1 MNRILTALLAPLLA
15 VGLLGWAGAARA
27 EGTVKIADIVELS
40 GNGAAI
46 GTNWRD
52 AVDMAVEE
60 INAAGGIL
68 GRQIEI
74 THYDTQSNPGTS
86 RAVLQKALDDEPYVV
101 LGPIFSSS
109 TRVNMRLTERA
120 GVPQIVGSEAA
131 SITQQGHPTIFRTS
145 FGQAMGMPKLVKY
158 LKEEVK
164 AETVALIWTNDEW
177 GKGGRNTAKELMEQ
191 AGIKVVADVSSE
203 VQQVDFS
210 AEVLKVKNAGADAI
224 FAYCLEEE
232 SARFLNELRKQGY
245 DGPLIG
251 ETTLIS
257 QKVIDLS
264 GANANGATGHVGLTA
279 DAPLAS
285 LQEFGRKFK
294 ARTGR
299 NTDHNGIKGYLAV
312 YVVKEATERMGGFDQ
327 KRFAETLR
335 GATIT
340 TQDEPGVLMDIRYD
354 KTGDVDRA
362 SFLVEVV
369 DGKQKVVKVLPPLG
383 GGS

>member
-1 MNRILTALLAPLLA
+1 MRCLIAALAAALLALSGP
-15 VGLLGWAGAARA
+15 AGAQ
-27 EGTVKIADIVELS
+27 ETVKIANVIELS

-46 GTNWRD
+46 GTNWTD
-52 AVDMAVEE
+52 AVMMAVEE

-68 GRQIEI
+68 GRKIEI
-74 THYDTQSNPGTS
+74 TSYDTQSNPGTS
-86 RAVLQKALDDEPYVV
+86 RAQMQKALDDEPYVV

-109 TRVNMRLTERA
+109 TRVNMALTKRA

-158 LKEEVK
+158 LKDDIK
-164 AETVALIWTNDEW
+164 AKTVALIYTNDEW
-177 GKGGRNTAKELMEQ
+177 GKGGRNTAKELLAK

-210 AEVLKVKNAGADAI
+210 AEVLKVRKANADAI

-264 GANANGATGHVGLTA
+264 GPNANGAKGHVGLTA
-279 DAPLAS
+279 AAPVPA

-299 NTDHNGIKGYLAV
+299 NTDHNGIKGYIAV
-312 YVVKEATERMGGFDQ
+312 YVVKEVTERMGAFDQ
-327 KRFAETLR
+327 ARFSKTLR

-340 TQDEPGVLMDIRYD
+340 TKDEPGVLLDIRYD
-354 KTGDVDRA
+354 MTGDVDRA

-369 DGKQKVVKVLPPLG
+369 DGKQKVIAVLPPIG
-383 GGS
+383 E

>member
-1 MNRILTALLAPLLA
+1 MKKGFLAAALTAAMFALPGQASA
-15 VGLLGWAGAARA
+15 QD
-27 EGTVKIADIVELS
+27 TVKIANVIELS

-46 GTNWRD
+46 GSNWTD
-52 AVDMAVEE
+52 AVTMAVEE

-74 THYDTQSNPGTS
+74 TNYDTQSNPGTS
-86 RAVLQKALDDEPYVV
+86 RAQLQKALDDEPYVV

-109 TRVNMRLTERA
+109 TRVNMALTERA

-145 FGQAMGMPKLVKY
+145 FGQAMGMPKLIKY

-164 AETVALIWTNDEW
+164 AKTVALIYTNDEW
-177 GKGGRNTAKELMEQ
+177 GKGGRNTAKELMAK
-191 AGIKVVADVSSE
+191 AGIQVVADVSSE
-203 VQQVDFS
+203 VQQIDFS
-210 AEVLKVKNAGADAI
+210 AEVLKVKNAKADAI

-232 SARFLNELRKQGY
+232 SARFLNELKKQGY

-257 QKVIDLS
+257 QKVIDLA
-264 GANANGATGHVGLTA
+264 GANANGAKGHVGLTA
-279 DAPLAS
+279 SAPVPS
-285 LQEFGRKFK
+285 LVDFGKRFME
-294 ARTGR
+294 RTGR
-299 NTDHNGIKGYLAV
+299 ATDHNGIKGYLAV
-312 YVVKEATERMGGFDQ
+312 YVVKETTERMGGFDQ
-327 KRFAETLR
+327 ANFAKTLR

-340 TQDEPGVLMDIRYD
+340 TKDEPGVLLDIRYD
-354 KTGDVDRA
+354 DTGDVDRA

-369 DGKQKVVKVLPPLG
+369 DGKQEIVDVLPPLG
-383 GGS
+383 Q

>member
-1 MNRILTALLAPLLA
+1 MSKTRLGVALAAA
-15 VGLLGWAGAARA
+15 VGLWSAVAGAQD
-27 EGTVKIADIVELS
+27 TVKFASIIELS

-68 GRQIEI
+68 GKKIEI
-74 THYDTQSNPGTS
+74 EHLDTQSNPGTS
-86 RAVLQKALDDEPYVV
+86 RAVLQKALDGDPYVV

-109 TRVNMRLTERA
+109 TRVNMALTERA

-145 FGQAMGMPKLVKY
+145 FGQEMGMPKLVNY
-158 LKEEVK
+158 LKNEIK
-164 AETVALIWTNDEW
+164 AKKVALIWTNDEW
-177 GKGGRNTAKELMEQ
+177 GKGGRNTAKDLMAK
-191 AGIKVVADVSSE
+191 AGIEVVADVSTE

-210 AEVLKVKNAGADAI
+210 AEVLKVVKAGADAI

-245 DGPLIG
+245 NGPLVG

-257 QKVIDLS
+257 QKVIDLA
-264 GANANGATGHVGLTA
+264 GANANGARGHVGLTI
-279 DAPLAS
+279 DAPVDL
-285 LQEFGRKFK
+285 LQEFGRKFE

-299 NTDHNGIKGYLAV
+299 KSDHNGIKGYIAV
-312 YVVKEATERMGGFDQ
+312 YLAKEATERMGKFDRDGFA
-327 KRFAETLR
+327 KALR
-335 GATIT
+335 GAVVT
-340 TQDEPGVLMDIRYD
+340 TKDEPGVLMDLRID
-354 KTGDVDRA
+354 ETGDVDRE

-369 DGKQKVVKVLPPLG
+369 DGKQQVVKVLPPVG
-383 GGS
+383 DWKK

>member
-1 MNRILTALLAPLLA
+1 MTRYLAAALAAVLLALSGA
-15 VGLLGWAGAARA
+15 AGAQ
-27 EGTVKIADIVELS
+27 ETVKIANVIELS

-46 GTNWRD
+46 GTNWTD
-52 AVDMAVEE
+52 AAKMAVEE

-68 GRQIEI
+68 GRKIVM
-74 THYDTQSNPGTS
+74 TSYDTQSNPGTS
-86 RAVLQKALDDEPYVV
+86 RAQMQKALDDEPYVI

-109 TRVNMRLTERA
+109 TRVNMALTKRA

-158 LKEEVK
+158 LKEDIK
-164 AETVALIWTNDEW
+164 AKTVALIYTNDEW
-177 GKGGRNTAKELMEQ
+177 GKGGRNTAKALMAK
-191 AGIKVVADVSSE
+191 AGIEVVADVSSE

-210 AEVLKVKNAGADAI
+210 AEVLKVRKANADAI

-264 GANANGATGHVGLTA
+264 GPNANGAKGHVGLTVF
-279 DAPLAS
+279 APVPA

-299 NTDHNGIKGYLAV
+299 NTDHNGVKGYLAV
-312 YVVKEATERMGGFDQ
+312 YVVKEVTERMGAFDQ
-327 KRFAETLR
+327 ARFAKTLR

-340 TQDEPGVLMDIRYD
+340 TKDEPGVLLDIRYD
-354 KTGDVDRA
+354 MTGDVDRA

-369 DGKQKVVKVLPPLG
+369 DGQQKVIAVLPPLG
-383 GGS
+383 K

>member
-1 MNRILTALLAPLLA
+1 MKKILGTAVAAMMFALP
-15 VGLLGWAGAARA
+15 GAAVA
-27 EGTVKIADIVELS
+27 QDTVKIANLIELS

-46 GTNWRD
+46 GTNWTD
-52 AVDMAVEE
+52 AVNMAVEE
-60 INAAGGIL
+60 INAAGGVL
-68 GRQIEI
+68 GKKIVV
-74 THYDTQSNPGTS
+74 TNYDTQSTPGTS
-86 RAVLQKALDDEPYVV
+86 RAQMQKALDDEPYVV

-109 TRVNMRLTERA
+109 TRVNMALSKRA

-158 LKEEVK
+158 LKETVK
-164 AETVALIWTNDEW
+164 AKSVAIIYTNDEW
-177 GKGGRNTAKELMEQ
+177 GKGGRNTAKALMEK
-191 AGIKVVADVSSE
+191 AGITIAADVSSE

-210 AEVLKVKNAGADAI
+210 AEVLKVRNANADAI

-264 GANANGATGHVGLTA
+264 GVNANGAKGHVGLTA
-279 DAPLAS
+279 AAPVPS
-285 LQEFGRKFK
+285 LQDFGRKFK

-299 NTDHNGIKGYLAV
+299 NTDHNGVKGYIAV
-312 YVVKEATERMGGFDQ
+312 YVMKEVTERMGAFDQ
-327 KRFAETLR
+327 ARFAKTLR
-335 GATIT
+335 GTTIT
-340 TQDEPGVLMDIRYD
+340 TKDEPGVLLDIRYD
-354 KTGDVDRA
+354 MTGDVDRA

-369 DGKQKVVKVLPPLG
+369 DGKQKIVEVLPPLG
-383 GGS
+383 K

>member
-1 MNRILTALLAPLLA
+1 MHRTIAAALVAITVSAFSHTALSQD
-15 VGLLGWAGAARA
+15 
-27 EGTVKIADIVELS
+27 TVKIANLIELS

-46 GTNWRD
+46 GNNWSD
-52 AVDMAVEE
+52 AVMMAVEE

-74 THYDTQSNPGTS
+74 ETYDTQSNPGVS
-86 RAVLQKALDDEPYVV
+86 RAQLQKALDDEPYVV

-109 TRVNMRLTERA
+109 TRVNMKLTERA
-120 GVPQIVGSEAA
+120 GIPQIVGSEAA

-158 LKEEVK
+158 LKEQVK
-164 AETVALIWTNDEW
+164 AKRVALIYTNDEW
-177 GKGGRNTAKELMEQ
+177 GKGGRNTAKEMMAA
-191 AGIKVVADVSSE
+191 AGIDVVADVSSE

-210 AEVLKVKNAGADAI
+210 AEVLKLKKANADAI

-245 DGPLIG
+245 DGPLVG

-257 QKVIDLS
+257 QKVIDLA
-264 GANANGATGHVGLTA
+264 GANANGARGHVGLTA
-279 DAPLAS
+279 EAPIEA
-285 LQEFGRKFK
+285 LQDFGRRFE

-299 NTDHNGIKGYLAV
+299 KTDHNGIKGYLAV
-312 YVVKEATERMGGFDQ
+312 YVVKEATERMGKFDQ
-327 KRFAETLR
+327 SAFAKTLR

-340 TQDEPGVLMDIRYD
+340 TEDEPGVLMNIRFD
-354 KTGDVDRA
+354 DTGDVDRE

-369 DGKQKVVKVLPPLG
+369 DGKQKVVEVLPALG
-383 GGS
+383 TN

>member
-1 MNRILTALLAPLLA
+1 MTRWLAALLAAGLLA
-15 VGLLGWAGAARA
+15 LSGTAGAQDV
-27 EGTVKIADIVELS
+27 VKIANIIELS

-68 GRQIEI
+68 GRKIVV

-109 TRVNMRLTERA
+109 TRVNMALTERA
-120 GVPQIVGSEAA
+120 GIPQIVGSEAA

-145 FGQAMGMPKLVKY
+145 FGQEMGMPKLVKY
-158 LKEEVK
+158 IKDGFK
-164 AETVALIWTNDEW
+164 AKSVALIYTNDEW
-177 GKGGRNTAKELMEQ
+177 GKGGRNTAKELMQ
-191 AGIKVVADVSSE
+191 KAGIEVVADVSSE

-210 AEVLKVKNAGADAI
+210 AEVLKVKNAGADVI

-257 QKVIDLS
+257 QKVVDLS
-264 GANANGATGHVGLTA
+264 GPNANGAKGHVGLTA
-279 DAPLAS
+279 EAPIPA

-294 ARTGR
+294 ERTGR
-299 NTDHNGIKGYLAV
+299 NTDHNGIKGYIAV
-312 YVVKEATERMGGFDQ
+312 YVVKETTERMGAFDQ

-340 TQDEPGVLMDIRYD
+340 TKDEPGVLMDIRYD
-354 KTGDVDRA
+354 ETGDVDRA

-369 DGKQKVVKVLPPLG
+369 DGKQKVVEVLPPLG
-383 GGS
+383 EKGM

>member
-1 MNRILTALLAPLLA
+1 MRKTLLAFAAAALLALP
-15 VGLLGWAGAARA
+15 GAADA
-27 EGTVKIADIVELS
+27 QDVVKIANVIELS

-46 GTNWRD
+46 GNNWTD
-52 AVDMAVEE
+52 AVNMAVEE

-68 GRQIEI
+68 GRKIVV
-74 THYDTQSNPGTS
+74 TNYDTQSNPGTS
-86 RAVLQKALDDEPYVV
+86 RAQLQKALDDEPYVV

-109 TRVNMRLTERA
+109 TRVNMALTERA
-120 GVPQIVGSEAA
+120 GIPQIVGSEAA

-145 FGQAMGMPKLVKY
+145 FGQEMGMPKLVKY
-158 LKEEVK
+158 LKDK
-164 AETVALIWTNDEW
+164 IQAKSVALIYTNDEW
-177 GKGGRNTAKELMEQ
+177 GKGGRNTAKELMEK

-203 VQQVDFS
+203 VQQVDFA
-210 AEVLKVKNAGADAI
+210 AEVLKLVNAKADII

-232 SARFLNELRKQGY
+232 SARFLNEVRKQGY
-245 DGPLIG
+245 QGPLIG

-257 QKVIDLS
+257 QKVVDLS
-264 GANANGATGHVGLTA
+264 GPNANGARGHVGLTA
-279 DAPLAS
+279 EAPVPA

-294 ARTGR
+294 ERTGR

-312 YVVKEATERMGGFDQ
+312 YVVKEVTERMGKFD
-327 KRFAETLR
+327 RDNFAKTLR

-340 TQDEPGVLMDIRYD
+340 TEDEPGVLLDIRFD

-369 DGKQKVVKVLPPLG
+369 DGLQQVIEVLPPLG
-383 GGS
+383 EKAM

>member
-1 MNRILTALLAPLLA
+1 MKKFLSAAAVAMALA
-15 VGLLGWAGAARA
+15 VSGGAQA
-27 EGTVKIADIVELS
+27 EDTVKLANVIELS

-46 GTNWRD
+46 GTNWTD
-52 AVDMAVEE
+52 AVEMAVEE

-68 GRQIEI
+68 GRKIVV
-74 THYDTQSNPGTS
+74 TNYDTQSTPGTS
-86 RAVLQKALDDEPYVV
+86 RAQLQKALDDEPYVV

-109 TRVNMRLTERA
+109 TRVNMALTERA
-120 GVPQIVGSEAA
+120 GIPQIVGSEAA

-158 LKEEVK
+158 LKDKVQAK
-164 AETVALIWTNDEW
+164 KVAIIYTNDEW
-177 GKGGRNTAKELMEQ
+177 GKGGRNTAKELMEK
-191 AGIKVVADVSSE
+191 AGIEVVADVSSE

-210 AEVLKVKNAGADAI
+210 AEVLKVRNAQADAI

-264 GANANGATGHVGLTA
+264 GANANGAKGHVGLTA
-279 DAPLAS
+279 SAPVPS
-285 LQEFGRKFK
+285 LEEFGRKFME
-294 ARTGR
+294 RTGR
-299 NTDHNGIKGYLAV
+299 ETDHNGIKGYLAV
-312 YVVKEATERMGGFDQ
+312 YVVKEVTERMGEFNQ
-327 KRFAETLR
+327 AKFAETLR
-335 GATIT
+335 GASIT
-340 TQDEPGVLMDIRYD
+340 TEDEPGVLLDIHYD
-354 KTGDVDRA
+354 MTGDVDRA

-369 DGKQKVVKVLPPLG
+369 DGQQKVVEVLPPLNH
-383 GGS
+383 

>member
-1 MNRILTALLAPLLA
+1 MRKTVIAALAAAAIALP
-15 VGLLGWAGAARA
+15 GGAGAAD
-27 EGTVKIADIVELS
+27 TVKIANLIELS

-46 GTNWRD
+46 GRNWTD
-52 AVDMAVEE
+52 AVNMAVEE

-68 GRQIEI
+68 GKQIEI
-74 THYDTQSNPGTS
+74 TDYDTQSNPGTS
-86 RAVLQKALDDEPYVV
+86 RAQLQKALDNEPYVV

-109 TRVNMRLTERA
+109 TRVNMALTKRA

-164 AETVALIWTNDEW
+164 AKTVALIYTNDEW
-177 GKGGRNTAKELMEQ
+177 GKGGRNTAKELMAK
-191 AGIKVVADVSSE
+191 AGIEVVADVSSE
-203 VQQVDFS
+203 VKQVDFS
-210 AEVLKVKNAGADAI
+210 AEVLKVKNAKADAI

-264 GANANGATGHVGLTA
+264 GANANGAKGHVGLTA
-279 DAPLAS
+279 SAPVPALV
-285 LQEFGRKFK
+285 EFGRKFK
-294 ARTGR
+294 ERTGR
-299 NTDHNGIKGYLAV
+299 NTDHNGIKGYIAV
-312 YVVKEATERMGGFDQ
+312 YVVKEATERMGSFDQ
-327 KRFAETLR
+327 AKFAETLR

-340 TQDEPGVLMDIRYD
+340 TKDEPGVLLDIRFD
-354 KTGDVDRA
+354 KTGDVDRE

-369 DGKQKVVKVLPPLG
+369 NGEQKVVSVLPALG
-383 GGS
+383 E

>member
-1 MNRILTALLAPLLA
+1 MVRTFVAAATAACLLSVSPLT
-15 VGLLGWAGAARA
+15 WSQ
-27 EGTVKIADIVELS
+27 ETVKIANVIELS

-46 GTNWRD
+46 GNNWSD
-52 AVDMAVEE
+52 AVNMAVEE

-68 GRQIEI
+68 GRKIEI
-74 THYDTQSNPGTS
+74 TNYDTQSNPGVS
-86 RAVLQKALDDEPYVV
+86 RAQMQKALDDEPYVI

-109 TRVNMRLTERA
+109 TRVNMKLTERA
-120 GVPQIVGSEAA
+120 GIPQIVGSEAA

-158 LKEEVK
+158 LKETVK
-164 AETVALIWTNDEW
+164 AKSVAIIYTNDEW
-177 GKGGRNTAKELMEQ
+177 GKGGRNTAKELMTK
-191 AGIKVVADVSSE
+191 AGITISADVSSE

-210 AEVLKVKNAGADAI
+210 AEVLKLKNANADAI

-257 QKVIDLS
+257 QKVIELS
-264 GANANGATGHVGLTA
+264 GANANGAKGHVGLTA
-279 DAPLAS
+279 EAPVPA

-299 NTDHNGIKGYLAV
+299 TTDHNGIKGYIGV
-312 YVVKEATERMGGFDQ
+312 YVVKEVTERMGKFDQ
-327 KRFAETLR
+327 AAFSKALR
-335 GATIT
+335 GTTIT
-340 TQDEPGVLMDIRYD
+340 TKDEPGVLMDIRYD
-354 KTGDVDRA
+354 ETGDVDRA
-362 SFLVEVV
+362 SFLVEVL
-369 DGKQKVVKVLPPLG
+369 DGEQKVIEVLPPLG
-383 GGS
+383 AS